1 MRCALV
7 PYYPSVTSPVT
18 ELELLFID
26 EQVLTLVDLIRV
38 THSRAELCAVPGKLH
53 MDLVSLLYSAVPHV
67 LWQCMLVMVC
77 VGMLTLQGF

>member
-1 MRCALV
+1 MEKACALV

-53 MDLVSLLYSAVPHV
+53 MDLVSLLYSAVHMS
-67 LWQCMLVMVC
+67 CGNVC
-77 VGMLTLQGF
+77 WSWFVWVC